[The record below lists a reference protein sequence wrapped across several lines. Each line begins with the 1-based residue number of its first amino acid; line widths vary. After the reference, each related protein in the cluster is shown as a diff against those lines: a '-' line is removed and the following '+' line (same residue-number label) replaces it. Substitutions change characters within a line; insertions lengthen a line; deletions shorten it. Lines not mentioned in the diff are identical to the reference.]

1 MAWGASLMRIAVF
14 VDAAGASQSLPG
26 AGQIRLYQ
34 AAGADAPWQAT
45 DSFPFE
51 LADGDLAAMRHQ
63 VIQLLK
69 RLHRHGCQD
78 LAVAQIQGFIRA
90 ILDGFGVGM
99 WCLRGD
105 IPAGL
110 TAICRQRLAQ
120 NAASDSDE
128 SQRQPGRCR
137 AQGSGAPLSAEERA
151 RFLPQ
156 PTADGVA
163 GSFVIDLVQSLA
175 ASGLNSQQLLLPFL
189 QAQPFTRL
197 QIRCDH
203 PPRWLAPE
211 LAVRAIQ
218 LEMTV
223 GADGLPR
230 LWLTPKAPS

>member
-1 MAWGASLMRIAVF
+1 MQIAVF
-14 VDAAGASQSLPG
+14 EDGAGASQSLPG

-34 AAGADAPWQAT
+34 AEGEAGPWQAGAA
-45 DSFPFE
+45 FPFA
-51 LADGDLAAMRHQ
+51 LAQGDLAAMRHQ

-69 RLHRHGCQD
+69 RLHRHGCRD
-78 LAVAQIQGFIRA
+78 LAVREMHGFVRA

-105 IPAGL
+105 IPTGL
-110 TAICRQRLAQ
+110 TAIRRQRLAQ
-120 NAASDSDE
+120 HAASASDD

-137 AQGSGAPLSAEERA
+137 GQGSGAPLSAEARA

-203 PPRWLAPE
+203 PPRWLARE
-211 LAVRAIQ
+211 LAARAIQ

-230 LWLTPKAPS
+230 LWLTPKAPA